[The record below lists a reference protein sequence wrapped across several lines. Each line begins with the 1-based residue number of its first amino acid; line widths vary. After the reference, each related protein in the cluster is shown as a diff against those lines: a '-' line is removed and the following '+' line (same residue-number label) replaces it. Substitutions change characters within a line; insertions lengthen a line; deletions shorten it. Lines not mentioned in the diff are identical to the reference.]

1 MAEKFLVHGTYSIDF
16 DIEIEADSPEDA
28 KDIVVSEL
36 PIEKIVRKSFRLN
49 PHCDVGLLDIIPAD

>member
-28 KDIVVSEL
+28 RDIVASEL

-49 PHCDVGLLDIIPAD
+49 PHCDVDLLDIIHAD